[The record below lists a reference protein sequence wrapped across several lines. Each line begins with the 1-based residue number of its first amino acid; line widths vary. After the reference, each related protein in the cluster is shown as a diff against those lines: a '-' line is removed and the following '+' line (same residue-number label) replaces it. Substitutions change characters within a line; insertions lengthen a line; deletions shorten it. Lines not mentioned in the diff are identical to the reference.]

1 MQKKKIVFGIL
12 ADTLKESGMGH
23 FNRCFSIR
31 EKLPVQI
38 VWFVSSSFDI
48 NKELFKNDIVY
59 KYNKFI
65 DDSNEWLKLAN
76 RFKLKGILIDSYNI
90 SLNTI
95 EKINNSIFTIII
107 CDTDRLPK
115 CKNVIYPQPFKINI
129 KNCGTNFCTIKSNF
143 LNYRNKAKKNTD
155 IKNMNV
161 LVSFGAVDSKNIS
174 GKLLNLIIE
183 NINSFK
189 FPINFIIIL
198 GRTNIHINNI
208 KKKHELS
215 KNYPDAK
222 VNVKIVYNPKNI
234 EKIIENCHIGIGA
247 PGISHLER
255 MYCGL
260 PSILVSQNDTQ
271 RNLTRQWKTLGAA
284 LNVEDNLAKV
294 IKYLVDFS
302 FDVDYL
308 NKVRNKGLNM
318 VDGKGASRISNIIL
332 KELFE

>member
-1 MQKKKIVFGIL
+1 
-12 ADTLKESGMGH
+12 
-23 FNRCFSIR
+23 
-31 EKLPVQI
+31 
-38 VWFVSSSFDI
+38 
-48 NKELFKNDIVY
+48 
-59 KYNKFI
+59 
-65 DDSNEWLKLAN
+65 
-76 RFKLKGILIDSYNI
+76 
-90 SLNTI
+90 
-95 EKINNSIFTIII
+95 
-107 CDTDRLPK
+107 
-115 CKNVIYPQPFKINI
+115 
-129 KNCGTNFCTIKSNF
+129 
-143 LNYRNKAKKNTD
+143 
-155 IKNMNV
+155 MNV